1 MPLPSQ
7 ILDKL
12 RQAKFERRL
21 VAYHKW
27 GDDPTIFLVGFV
39 EELKSDRIHFD
50 QVGTQGEP
58 ENEVDIVDMDM
69 IQWLDFD
76 TDYLRGLEMLYPV
89 YNEVVGKMPGAGI
102 KVTRRPAIESNLA
115 AVKGTGEVVLLEL
128 QDQKKDCF
136 VHDTAD
142 DFVCYTEL
150 RDGGRPD
157 GVSWMKVELIR
168 VLKRKSDRQLADQFL
183 FEHRK
188 D

>member
-1 MPLPSQ
+1 MPLPSP
-7 ILDKL
+7 IIEKL
-12 RQAKFERRL
+12 REAATNRKL

-39 EELKSDRIHFD
+39 EELKSDRILFD
-50 QVGTQGEP
+50 QVGTHGEP
-58 ENEVDIVDMDM
+58 EDEIDIVDMDL

-76 TDYLRGLEMLYPV
+76 NDYLRGLEKLYAV
-89 YNEVVGKMPGAGI
+89 YDRVVGKEPGAGI
-102 KVTRRPAIESNLA
+102 KATRRSAIESNLA

-128 QDQKKDCF
+128 QDEKRDCL

-168 VLKRKSDRQLADQFL
+168 VLKRKSDRQLADQYL
-183 FEHRK
+183 FEHREN
-188 D
+188 